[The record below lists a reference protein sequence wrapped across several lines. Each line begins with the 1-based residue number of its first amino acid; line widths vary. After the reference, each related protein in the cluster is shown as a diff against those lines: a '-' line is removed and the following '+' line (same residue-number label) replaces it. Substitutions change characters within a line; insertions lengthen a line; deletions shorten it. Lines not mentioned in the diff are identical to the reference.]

1 MFHFYLIC
9 LLAALPIILMAE
21 YFIRDLKKHERNEDA
36 IILWRILQI
45 ASPIILALS
54 NILK

>member
-1 MFHFYLIC
+1 MFHFYFIC

-21 YFIRDLKKHERNEDA
+21 YFIRDLKKHEGNEDS

>member
-1 MFHFYLIC
+1 MLHFYSIC

>member
-21 YFIRDLKKHERNEDA
+21 YFIRDLKKHEGNEDA